1 MNQYSNKYL
10 MSEIS
15 SHQDN
20 LALENSE
27 LLEEY
32 TIELDLSK
40 KQLIRK
46 QILQLLYLIDIN
58 KGVLEKNSHSEIF
71 ELSKLSKK
79 DAEDSEKLSFE
90 IYSQRDDL
98 DLLIQNFAEEYP
110 VNQLSIIDKSLL
122 RLAFWEVKKVKK
134 NEKIVGLVEDFE
146 NLGYLFGS
154 DNSNKFIKGVLK
166 TLIKNINKIY
176 YKTKWRKDNY
186 GNYRRKIIRNY
197 SWITFC

>member
-1 MNQYSNKYL
+1 MP
-10 MSEIS
+10 EIS
-15 SHQDN
+15 SQEDN

-27 LLEEY
+27 LIEEY
-32 TIELDLSK
+32 PIEVDLNK

-58 KGVLEKNSHSEIF
+58 KGVLEKNSHSDIF

-79 DAEDSEKLSFE
+79 DAENSEKLSFQ
-90 IYSQRDDL
+90 IYEQRNDL
-98 DLLIQNFAEEYP
+98 DIKIQNFAEEYP

-134 NEKIVGLVEDFE
+134 SEKFKELVEDFE
-146 NLGYLFGS
+146 KLGYLFGS

-166 TLIKNINKIY
+166 TLIKNIDKIY
-176 YKTKWRKDNY
+176 YKTKWR
-186 GNYRRKIIRNY
+186 
-197 SWITFC
+197 

>member
-1 MNQYSNKYL
+1 MPK
-10 MSEIS
+10 IS
-15 SHQDN
+15 TNEDS

-27 LLEEY
+27 FIEEY
-32 TIELDLSK
+32 PIDLKLNK

-58 KGVLEKNSHSEIF
+58 NGVLEKNSHLGIF
-71 ELSKLSKK
+71 ESSKLSKK

-90 IYSQRDDL
+90 IYGQKNDL

-134 NEKIVGLVEDFE
+134 NEKFTELVEDFE

-176 YKTKWRKDNY
+176 YKTKWRQDNY

-197 SWITFC
+197 SWITFS

>member
-1 MNQYSNKYL
+1 MA
-10 MSEIS
+10 EIS
-15 SHQDN
+15 SQDN

-32 TIELDLSK
+32 TIKVDLNK
-40 KQLIRK
+40 KQQIRK

-58 KGVLEKNSHSEIF
+58 NGVLEKNSHSDIF
-71 ELSKLSKK
+71 ELSNLSKK

-134 NEKIVGLVEDFE
+134 NEKFTELVEDFE

-176 YKTKWRKDNY
+176 YKTK
-186 GNYRRKIIRNY
+186 
-197 SWITFC
+197 

>member
-1 MNQYSNKYL
+1 MP
-10 MSEIS
+10 EIS
-15 SHQDN
+15 SQEDN

-27 LLEEY
+27 LIEEY
-32 TIELDLSK
+32 PIEVDLNK

-58 KGVLEKNSHSEIF
+58 KGVLEKNSHSDIF

-79 DAEDSEKLSFE
+79 DAENSEKLSFQ
-90 IYSQRDDL
+90 IYEQRNDL
-98 DLLIQNFAEEYP
+98 DIKIQNFAEEYP

-134 NEKIVGLVEDFE
+134 SEKFKELVEDFE
-146 NLGYLFGS
+146 KLGYLFGS

-176 YKTKWRKDNY
+176 YKTKWR
-186 GNYRRKIIRNY
+186 
-197 SWITFC
+197 

>member
-1 MNQYSNKYL
+1 MPK
-10 MSEIS
+10 IS
-15 SHQDN
+15 SHEDN

-27 LLEEY
+27 LIEEFA
-32 TIELDLSK
+32 IELKLNK

-58 KGVLEKNSHSEIF
+58 NGVLEKNSHSDIF

-79 DAEDSEKLSFE
+79 DAENSEKLSFE
-90 IYSQRDDL
+90 IYEQRNDL
-98 DLLIQNFAEEYP
+98 DIKIQNFAEEYP

-134 NEKIVGLVEDFE
+134 NEKFKELVEDFE

-166 TLIKNINKIY
+166 TLIKNIDKIY
-176 YKTKWRKDNY
+176 YKTKWR
-186 GNYRRKIIRNY
+186 
-197 SWITFC
+197 

>member
-1 MNQYSNKYL
+1 MP
-10 MSEIS
+10 EIS
-15 SHQDN
+15 SHEDN
-20 LALENSE
+20 LAIENSE
-27 LLEEY
+27 FIEEC
-32 TIELDLSK
+32 TIDLKLNK

-58 KGVLEKNSHSEIF
+58 NGVLEKNSHLDIF

-79 DAEDSEKLSFE
+79 DAENSEKLSFE
-90 IYSQRDDL
+90 IYDQRNDL

-134 NEKIVGLVEDFE
+134 NEKFTELVEDFE

-166 TLIKNINKIY
+166 TLIKNIDKIY
-176 YKTKWRKDNY
+176 YKTK
-186 GNYRRKIIRNY
+186 
-197 SWITFC
+197 